1 MQDEEAC
8 EERRLAI
15 NEKFEYQGYWWIPG
29 AEENRVPGTLS
40 FDPDEGATLD
50 LMSSPKGLEGIV
62 DPLEPEVILGLPS
75 DGKPITLK
83 GCGRTLRSFGFG
95 AEFSTFAADEVFVGE
110 HFERP
115 GDVGFE
121 SPIVEYLHV
130 GAWADA
136 SGFKISFNYS
146 GSHSD

>member
-1 MQDEEAC
+1 M
-8 EERRLAI
+8 
-15 NEKFEYQGYWWIPG
+15 
-29 AEENRVPGTLS
+29 S
-40 FDPDEGATLD
+40 FDPDEGATLN

-83 GCGRTLRSFGFG
+83 GCGRTLRSFRFG
-95 AEFSTFAADEVFVGE
+95 AGFSTFAADEVFVGE